1 MFQNTIFS
9 FILSYVVIVIY
20 KNNLTR
26 NDTINRSLVKFYNQK
41 NVMRRGIDRKKK
53 KIKYDR
59 YSSHKK
65 LLQVVVKKKKIVI
78 LV

>member
-53 KIKYDR
+53 EDKIR
-59 YSSHKK
+59 S
-65 LLQVVVKKKKIVI
+65 L
-78 LV
+78 